1 MNKKEQEKHNEEFF
15 AKQKAIFDK
24 KGNDYADEDRLS
36 NFKYAASITQL
47 KPEQVILV
55 MVAIKVARLGVLL
68 SENNRGPENESI
80 SDSIVDL
87 ANYSVLLNAVLE
99 DGRGDNKLKGGNPK
113 E

>member
-36 NFKYAASITQL
+36 NFKYVASITQL
-47 KPEQVILV
+47 KPAQVVLV
-55 MVAIKVARLGVLL
+55 MAAIKVARLGVLL
-68 SENNRGPENESI
+68 SGNNSGPENESI
-80 SDSIVDL
+80 CDSVVDL

-99 DGRGDNKLKGGNPK
+99 DGHL
-113 E
+113 